1 MVLPQKTWATL
12 GSLAQKLQFCTEFWQ
27 PLRGFVYNSKSQ
39 KRKNRTTITK
49 LNAMTKKLATLVAM
63 LACCVFGALA
73 QRVATTPVT
82 DVQTGDYLL
91 LVHSGKTAADG
102 SWAYINTSTSN
113 KNRVSTDAA
122 SLGTT
127 AYAGSKIENSAYIW
141 HVEKQSDGKITI
153 QSVAQK
159 TYWPTAKGYYEKDYY
174 PAHITTGSSANAF
187 ELIALSDGCF
197 ALKSTTSVTNLFG
210 NKVNSTPTI
219 YVVNNNN
226 SQIGYYGGYDDS
238 KIESQSEIARVEF
251 YPLQAFTEL
260 TYNYVFDGKV
270 RESVK
275 VNAVDGE
282 EYPTPTTAISLPDF
296 IAAPTL
302 KPEGIYHDG
311 AATSYNLQL
320 ASTLPFTLS
329 TDANRV
335 YYYLAAG
342 AGTEGRTMLYAN
354 GNSLKLRAEAQANNL
369 TAMRN
374 DLWYVTGN
382 PFDGLKFHNV
392 GSGTTAMSKIALS
405 DITELGLSPAG
416 GGHDTWKIY
425 KISDNAFG
433 LYAKDWKKTNVAWKL
448 NDSKVSFEKIDA
460 SAPNTSDAFAF
471 QAIEATYVLPLHDS
485 EADDA
490 AFATTCAPF
499 NFAIEGDDVKAY
511 AGKLSADGKEL
522 DMKEIEGNV
531 PANQGVILKAAM
543 GVSEVTVKVVNTADA
558 IDNDLKGTNDEMTD
572 LSQVYVFGRDK
583 VTHHVGFYNASGD
596 DALPAN
602 RAYLNKPAQE
612 AVNAV
617 AMNFGNGMVTNINT
631 AISAQSADNA
641 PIYDLSGRRVQRTV
655 KGSLYIKGGRKF
667 MAQ

>member
-1 MVLPQKTWATL
+1 
-12 GSLAQKLQFCTEFWQ
+12 
-27 PLRGFVYNSKSQ
+27 
-39 KRKNRTTITK
+39 
-49 LNAMTKKLATLVAM
+49 MTKKLATLVAM

-73 QRVATTPVT
+73 QRVATTPVP

-91 LVHSGKTAADG
+91 LVHSDKTAADG
-102 SWAYINTSTSN
+102 SWAYINTSN

-127 AYAGSKIENSAYIW
+127 AYAGSKIENNAYIW

-159 TYWPTAKGYYEKDYY
+159 TYWPTARGYYEKDYY

-187 ELIALSDGCF
+187 ELIALSDGF
-197 ALKSTTSVTNLFG
+197 ALKSTTAVTNIIG
-210 NKVNSTPTI
+210 TKVNRTPTI
-219 YVVNNNN
+219 YVVNNDN
-226 SQIGYYGGYDDS
+226 SQIGYHGGYDDS
-238 KIESQSEIARVEF
+238 KIESKSEIARVEF

-260 TYNYVFDGKV
+260 TYNYVFDGEV
-270 RESVK
+270 RTSVK

-311 AATSYNLQL
+311 AATSYDLQL

-354 GNSLKLRAEAQANNL
+354 GTDLKLRAEAQADNL

-382 PFDGLKFHNV
+382 PYDGLQFHNV
-392 GSGTTAMSKIALS
+392 GSGTTAMSYLVLS
-405 DITELGLSPAG
+405 NQTELRLSSGAG

-433 LYAKDWKKTNVAWKL
+433 LYSYTKWIYNGGISYKSGNVAWTIK
-448 NDSKVSFEKIDA
+448 DPEVKFMEIDA

-485 EADDA
+485 EADNA

-522 DMKEIEGNV
+522 DMNEIEGNV
-531 PANQGVILKAAM
+531 PANQGVILKAAK

-558 IDNDLKGTNDEMTD
+558 IDNDLKGTNAEMTD

-583 VTHHVGFYNASGD
+583 DTRHVGFYNASGD
-596 DALPAN
+596 APLPAN
-602 RAYLNKPAQE
+602 RAYLDKPAQE
-612 AVNAV
+612 AANAV
-617 AMNFGNGMVTNINT
+617 AMNFGDGTVTNVNT
-631 AISAQSADNA
+631 AISAQSTDNA

>member
-1 MVLPQKTWATL
+1 
-12 GSLAQKLQFCTEFWQ
+12 
-27 PLRGFVYNSKSQ
+27 
-39 KRKNRTTITK
+39 
-49 LNAMTKKLATLVAM
+49 MTKKLATLVAM

-433 LYAKDWKKTNVAWKL
+433 LYAKDCKKTNVAWKL

>member
-1 MVLPQKTWATL
+1 
-12 GSLAQKLQFCTEFWQ
+12 
-27 PLRGFVYNSKSQ
+27 
-39 KRKNRTTITK
+39 
-49 LNAMTKKLATLVAM
+49 MTKKLATLVAM

-91 LVHSGKTAADG
+91 LVHSGKTAANG
-102 SWAYINTSTSN
+102 SWAYINTSD
-113 KNRVSTDAA
+113 KNRVNTDDA

-174 PAHITTGSSANAF
+174 PAHITTGSSANANAF

-197 ALKSTTSVTNLFG
+197 ALKSTTSVTNFFG

-219 YVVNNNN
+219 YVVNNDN
-226 SQIGYYGGYDDS
+226 SRIGYYGGYDDS

-270 RESVK
+270 RTSVK

-311 AATSYNLQL
+311 AATSYDLQL

-354 GNSLKLRAEAQANNL
+354 GNSLELRAEAQANNL

-382 PFDGLKFHNV
+382 PYDGLQFHNV
-392 GSGTTAMSKIALS
+392 GSGTTAVSLATPSNVTELKLSSKIGT
-405 DITELGLSPAG
+405 DI
-416 GGHDTWKIY
+416 WKIY

-433 LYAKDWKKTNVAWKL
+433 LYCYGEWVYDRGNVAWKL
-448 NDSKVSFEKIDA
+448 NGSKVSFEKIDV

-471 QAIEATYVLPLHDS
+471 QAIEPTYVLPLHDS

-499 NFAIEGDDVKAY
+499 NFAIMGDDVKAY

-583 VTHHVGFYNASGD
+583 VTRHVGFYNASGD
-596 DALPAN
+596 AALPAN

-617 AMNFGNGMVTNINT
+617 AMNFGDGTVTNVNT
-631 AISAQSADNA
+631 AISAQSTDNA

>member
-1 MVLPQKTWATL
+1 
-12 GSLAQKLQFCTEFWQ
+12 
-27 PLRGFVYNSKSQ
+27 
-39 KRKNRTTITK
+39 
-49 LNAMTKKLATLVAM
+49 MTKKLATLVAM
-63 LACCVFGALA
+63 LACCVLGALA
-73 QRVATTPVT
+73 QRVATTHVT

-102 SWAYINTSTSN
+102 SWAYINTSN
-113 KNRVSTDAA
+113 KNRVNTDDA

-159 TYWPTAKGYYEKDYY
+159 TYWPTARGRKESNYY
-174 PAHITTGSSANAF
+174 PQHITTSSSANANAF
-187 ELIALSDGCF
+187 ELISLSDGF
-197 ALKSTTSVTNLFG
+197 ALKSTTSITDWFGQVT
-210 NKVNSTPTI
+210 STPTI
-219 YVVNNNN
+219 YVVSNDN

-238 KIESQSEIARVEF
+238 KIESKSEIARVEF

-270 RESVK
+270 RASVK

-311 AATSYNLQL
+311 AATSYDLQL
-320 ASTLPFTLS
+320 VSTLPFTLS

-354 GNSLKLRAEAQANNL
+354 GKDLNLRAEAQANNL

-382 PFDGLKFHNV
+382 PYDGLQFHNV
-392 GSGTTAMSKIALS
+392 GSGTTAMSYLALS
-405 DITELGLSPAG
+405 NSILTQLWLSPGAA

-425 KISDNAFG
+425 KISDKAFG
-433 LYAKDWKKTNVAWKL
+433 LYDYNNWGIGSGNVAWKF
-448 NDSKVSFEKIDA
+448 NGSKVSFEKIDA

-485 EADDA
+485 EADNA

-499 NFAIEGDDVKAY
+499 NFAIMGDDVKAY

-543 GVSEVTVKVVNTADA
+543 GMSEVTVKVVNTADA

-583 VTHHVGFYNASGD
+583 VTRHVGFYTAAGD
-596 DALPAN
+596 APLPAN
-602 RAYLNKPAQE
+602 RAYLDKPAQE

>member
-1 MVLPQKTWATL
+1 
-12 GSLAQKLQFCTEFWQ
+12 
-27 PLRGFVYNSKSQ
+27 
-39 KRKNRTTITK
+39 
-49 LNAMTKKLATLVAM
+49 MTKKLATLVAM

-174 PAHITTGSSANAF
+174 PAHITTGSSANANAF

-354 GNSLKLRAEAQANNL
+354 GNSLELRAEAQANNL

-382 PFDGLKFHNV
+382 PYDGLQFHNV
-392 GSGTTAMSKIALS
+392 GSGTTAMSYYALS
-405 DITELGLSPAG
+405 DQTELGVSPGAG
-416 GGHDTWKIY
+416 GGHDTWNVY

-433 LYAKDWKKTNVAWKL
+433 LYSYNNWWIGSGNVAWKL
-448 NDSKVSFEKIDA
+448 NGSKVSFEKIDA

-471 QAIEATYVLPLHDS
+471 QAIEATYVLPLHNS
-485 EADDA
+485 EADNA

-499 NFAIEGDDVKAY
+499 NFAIVGDDVKAY

-543 GVSEVTVKVVNTADA
+543 GVSEVTVKVVNTADV

-572 LSQVYVFGRDK
+572 LSQVYVFGRDN
-583 VTHHVGFYNASGD
+583 VTRHVGFFNAAGNA
-596 DALPAN
+596 ALPAN

-617 AMNFGNGMVTNINT
+617 AMNFGDGMVTNINT
-631 AISAQSADNA
+631 AISAHGADNA
-641 PIYDLSGRRVQRTV
+641 PIYDLSGRRVQHTV
-655 KGSLYIKGGRKF
+655 KGSLYINGGRKF

>member
-1 MVLPQKTWATL
+1 
-12 GSLAQKLQFCTEFWQ
+12 
-27 PLRGFVYNSKSQ
+27 
-39 KRKNRTTITK
+39 
-49 LNAMTKKLATLVAM
+49 MTKKLATLVAM

-82 DVQTGDYLL
+82 DVQTGVYMLRMKSDRIPGTDGAWVYYKNSHAYGESDNTALKVVTENPLSEDHYNYL
-91 LVHSGKTAADG
+91 
-102 SWAYINTSTSN
+102 W
-113 KNRVSTDAA
+113 RVVRKD
-122 SLGTT
+122 
-127 AYAGSKIENSAYIW
+127 
-141 HVEKQSDGKITI
+141 DGKITI
-153 QSVAQK
+153 QSFTANAYWAKAKGGKPLIGNDDNKWVPNDFPMSETENAFTLEQNGHSGYKLK
-159 TYWPTAKGYYEKDYY
+159 TYSTRTYYSGLSQKSEEKEVYVVDNVNL
-174 PAHITTGSSANAF
+174 SNSDKANA
-187 ELIALSDGCF
+187 AHS
-197 ALKSTTSVTNLFG
+197 
-210 NKVNSTPTI
+210 
-219 YVVNNNN
+219 
-226 SQIGYYGGYDDS
+226 IGYQQTSATRSD
-238 KIESQSEIARVEF
+238 ITFEF
-251 YPLQAFTEL
+251 YEVTQFPEKVSF
-260 TYNYVFDGKV
+260 TYNYLY
-270 RESVK
+270 
-275 VNAVDGE
+275 DGE
-282 EYPTPTTAISLPDF
+282 SKKTEKFDVYTYKPYPAITVPDF
-296 IAAPTL
+296 IKANAPEGEI
-302 KPEGIYHDG
+302 KPEDNGTTINIECTPD
-311 AATSYNLQL
+311 
-320 ASTLPFTLS
+320 LPFTLS

-354 GNSLKLRAEAQANNL
+354 GKDLKLRAEAQADNL

-382 PFDGLKFHNV
+382 PYDGLQFHNV
-392 GSGTTAMSKIALS
+392 GSGTTAMSYYALS
-405 DITELGLSPAG
+405 DQTELGVSPGAG
-416 GGHDTWKIY
+416 GGHDTWNVY

-433 LYAKDWKKTNVAWKL
+433 LYSYNNWWIGSGNVAWKL
-448 NDSKVSFEKIDA
+448 NGSKVSFEKIDA
-460 SAPNTSDAFAF
+460 NAPNTSDAFAF

-485 EADDA
+485 EADNA

-499 NFAIEGDDVKAY
+499 NFAIVGDEVKAY

-583 VTHHVGFYNASGD
+583 DTRHVGFYTAVGD
-596 DALPAN
+596 APLPAN
-602 RAYLNKPAQE
+602 RAYLDKPAQE

-617 AMNFGNGMVTNINT
+617 AMNFGNGTVTNVNT

>member
-1 MVLPQKTWATL
+1 
-12 GSLAQKLQFCTEFWQ
+12 
-27 PLRGFVYNSKSQ
+27 
-39 KRKNRTTITK
+39 
-49 LNAMTKKLATLVAM
+49 MTKKLATLVAM

-141 HVEKQSDGKITI
+141 HVEKQSDDKITI

-174 PAHITTGSSANAF
+174 PAHITTGSSANANAF

-260 TYNYVFDGKV
+260 TYNYVFDGVV
-270 RESVK
+270 RASVK

-282 EYPTPTTAISLPDF
+282 EYPTTSISLPDF

-311 AATSYNLQL
+311 AATSYDLQL

-354 GNSLKLRAEAQANNL
+354 GEDLNLRAEAQADNL

-382 PFDGLKFHNV
+382 PYDGLKFHNV
-392 GSGTTAMSKIALS
+392 GSGTTAQSYAAITSATKLNLSHLWLGGQDNWNIKKLSDTTFSLYINDLAWKFDGSKIA
-405 DITELGLSPAG
+405 
-416 GGHDTWKIY
+416 
-425 KISDNAFG
+425 F
-433 LYAKDWKKTNVAWKL
+433 
-448 NDSKVSFEKIDA
+448 

-471 QAIEATYVLPLHDS
+471 QAIEPTYVLPLHDS
-485 EADDA
+485 EADNA

-499 NFAIEGDDVKAY
+499 NFAIVGDDVKAY

-558 IDNDLKGTNDEMTD
+558 IDNDLKGTYAEMTD

-583 VTHHVGFYNASGD
+583 DTRHVGFYNASGD
-596 DALPAN
+596 APLPAN
-602 RAYLNKPAQE
+602 RAYLDKPAQE
-612 AVNAV
+612 AANAV
-617 AMNFGNGMVTNINT
+617 AMNFGDGTVTNVNT
-631 AISAQSADNA
+631 AISAQSTDRA

>member
-1 MVLPQKTWATL
+1 
-12 GSLAQKLQFCTEFWQ
+12 
-27 PLRGFVYNSKSQ
+27 
-39 KRKNRTTITK
+39 
-49 LNAMTKKLATLVAM
+49 MTKKLATLVAM

-91 LVHSGKTAADG
+91 LVHSDKTAADG
-102 SWAYINTSTSN
+102 SWAYINTSN
-113 KNRVSTDAA
+113 NRVNTDDA

-127 AYAGSKIENSAYIW
+127 AYAGSKIENNAYIW
-141 HVEKQSDGKITI
+141 HVEKRSDGKITI

-159 TYWPTAKGYYEKDYY
+159 TYWPTAKGKNESDYY
-174 PAHITTGSSANAF
+174 PAHITTGSSDNANAF
-187 ELIALSDGCF
+187 ELIALSDCF
-197 ALKSTTSVTNLFG
+197 ALKMTTTKKAKFIWEKDATL
-210 NKVNSTPTI
+210 TA

-238 KIESQSEIARVEF
+238 KIESQSEIARVKF

-260 TYNYVFDGKV
+260 TYNYVFDGEV
-270 RESVK
+270 RTSVK

-311 AATSYNLQL
+311 AATSYDLQL

-354 GNSLKLRAEAQANNL
+354 GKELKLRAEAQADNL

-382 PFDGLKFHNV
+382 PYDGLQFHNV
-392 GSGTTAMSKIALS
+392 GSGSTAQSQAIISTITKLWLSSVAGKDKWNIKKLSDTTFSLYSNDLAWKFDGSKIA
-405 DITELGLSPAG
+405 
-416 GGHDTWKIY
+416 
-425 KISDNAFG
+425 F
-433 LYAKDWKKTNVAWKL
+433 
-448 NDSKVSFEKIDA
+448 

-471 QAIEATYVLPLHDS
+471 QAIEATYVLSLHDS
-485 EADDA
+485 EADNA

-499 NFAIEGDDVKAY
+499 NFAIVGDDVKAY

-543 GVSEVTVKVVNTADA
+543 GVSKVTVKVVNTADA

-572 LSQVYVFGRDK
+572 LSQVYVFGRDN
-583 VTHHVGFYNASGD
+583 VTRHVGFYTAAGAA
-596 DALPAN
+596 ALPAN
-602 RAYLNKPAQE
+602 RAYLDKPAQE

-641 PIYDLSGRRVQRTV
+641 PIYDLSGRRVQHTV
-655 KGSLYIKGGRKF
+655 KGGLYIKGGRKF

>member
-1 MVLPQKTWATL
+1 M
-12 GSLAQKLQFCTEFWQ
+12 
-27 PLRGFVYNSKSQ
+27 
-39 KRKNRTTITK
+39 
-49 LNAMTKKLATLVAM
+49 
-63 LACCVFGALA
+63 
-73 QRVATTPVT
+73 
-82 DVQTGDYLL
+82 
-91 LVHSGKTAADG
+91 
-102 SWAYINTSTSN
+102 
-113 KNRVSTDAA
+113 
-122 SLGTT
+122 
-127 AYAGSKIENSAYIW
+127 
-141 HVEKQSDGKITI
+141 
-153 QSVAQK
+153 AQK
-159 TYWPTAKGYYEKDYY
+159 TYWPTAGGKNESDYY
-174 PAHITTGSSANAF
+174 PAHITTGSSANANAF
-187 ELIALSDGCF
+187 ELIALSDGF
-197 ALKSTTSVTNLFG
+197 ALKTTTTKKAKFVWEKDAVLTA
-210 NKVNSTPTI
+210 
-219 YVVNNNN
+219 YVVNNDN
-226 SQIGYYGGYDDS
+226 SRIGYYGGYDDS
-238 KIESQSEIARVEF
+238 KIESKNEIARVEF

-260 TYNYVFDGKV
+260 TYNYVFDGEV
-270 RESVK
+270 RTSVK

-354 GNSLKLRAEAQANNL
+354 GKDLKLRAEAQADNL

-382 PFDGLKFHNV
+382 PYDGLKFHNV
-392 GSGTTAMSKIALS
+392 GSGTTAMSYLALS
-405 DITELGLSPAG
+405 NSILTQLWLSPGAA

-425 KISDNAFG
+425 KISDKAFG
-433 LYAKDWKKTNVAWKL
+433 LYDYNNWGIGSGNVAWKF
-448 NDSKVSFEKIDA
+448 NGSKVSFEKIDA

-485 EADDA
+485 EADNA

-499 NFAIEGDDVKAY
+499 NFAIVGDDVKAY

-543 GVSEVTVKVVNTADA
+543 GVGEVTVKVVNTADA
-558 IDNDLKGTNDEMTD
+558 IDNDLKGTNNEMSD
-572 LSQVYVFGRDK
+572 LSQVYVFGRHQ
-583 VTHHVGFYNASGD
+583 VTRHVGFYTAAGD
-596 DALPAN
+596 APLPAN

-617 AMNFGNGMVTNINT
+617 AMNFGDGTVTNINT
-631 AISAQSADNA
+631 AISAQSADSA
-641 PIYDLSGRRVQRTV
+641 PIYDLSGRRVQHTV

>member
-1 MVLPQKTWATL
+1 
-12 GSLAQKLQFCTEFWQ
+12 
-27 PLRGFVYNSKSQ
+27 
-39 KRKNRTTITK
+39 
-49 LNAMTKKLATLVAM
+49 MTKKLATLVAM

-82 DVQTGDYLL
+82 DVKTGDYLL
-91 LVHSGKTAADG
+91 LVHSDKTAADG
-102 SWAYINTSTSN
+102 SWAYINTSN

-127 AYAGSKIENSAYIW
+127 AYAGSKIENNAYIW

-159 TYWPTAKGYYEKDYY
+159 TYWPTAEGKNESDYY
-174 PAHITTGSSANAF
+174 PAHITTGSSVNAF
-187 ELIALSDGCF
+187 ELIALSDGF
-197 ALKSTTSVTNLFG
+197 ALKTTTTKKKWFSWEKNATL
-210 NKVNSTPTI
+210 TA
-219 YVVNNNN
+219 YVVNNTN
-226 SQIGYYGGYDDS
+226 SQIGYHGGYDDS

-270 RESVK
+270 RTSVN

-282 EYPTPTTAISLPDF
+282 EYPTPTTAISLPGF
-296 IAAPTL
+296 IAATAI

-311 AATSYNLQL
+311 APTSYDLQL

-354 GNSLKLRAEAQANNL
+354 GNSLELRAEAQANNL

-382 PFDGLKFHNV
+382 PYDGLKFHNV
-392 GSGTTAMSKIALS
+392 GSGTTAMSKLKLS
-405 DITELGLSPAG
+405 DITELGLSPVG
-416 GGHDTWKIY
+416 GGHDTWNVY

-433 LYAKDWKKTNVAWKL
+433 LYGNNKWLLGSGNVAWKL
-448 NDSKVSFEKIDA
+448 NGSEVSFEKIDA
-460 SAPNTSDAFAF
+460 NAPNTSDAFAF
-471 QAIEATYVLPLHDS
+471 QAIEATYVLPLHNS

-499 NFAIEGDDVKAY
+499 NFAIVGDDVKAY

-583 VTHHVGFYNASGD
+583 VTRHVGFYAAAGD
-596 DALPAN
+596 APLPAN

-631 AISAQSADNA
+631 AISAQSADSA

>member
-1 MVLPQKTWATL
+1 
-12 GSLAQKLQFCTEFWQ
+12 
-27 PLRGFVYNSKSQ
+27 
-39 KRKNRTTITK
+39 
-49 LNAMTKKLATLVAM
+49 MTKKLATLVAM

-91 LVHSGKTAADG
+91 LVNSGKTAADG
-102 SWAYINTSTSN
+102 SWAYINTSD
-113 KNRVSTDAA
+113 KNRVNTDDA

-174 PAHITTGSSANAF
+174 PAHITTGSSANANAF

-219 YVVNNNN
+219 YVVNNTN
-226 SQIGYYGGYDDS
+226 SQIGYHGGYDDS

-354 GNSLKLRAEAQANNL
+354 GEDLNLRAEAQADNL

-382 PFDGLKFHNV
+382 PYDGLKFHNV
-392 GSGTTAMSKIALS
+392 GSGTTAQSYAAITSATKLNLSHLWLGGQDNWNIKKLSDTTFSLYSNDLAWKFDGSKIA
-405 DITELGLSPAG
+405 
-416 GGHDTWKIY
+416 
-425 KISDNAFG
+425 F
-433 LYAKDWKKTNVAWKL
+433 
-448 NDSKVSFEKIDA
+448 

-485 EADDA
+485 EADNA

-499 NFAIEGDDVKAY
+499 NFAIVGDDVKAY

-543 GVSEVTVKVVNTADA
+543 GVRKVTVKVVNTADA
-558 IDNDLKGTNDEMTD
+558 IDNDLKGTNAEMTD
-572 LSQVYVFGRDK
+572 LSQVYVFGRDN
-583 VTHHVGFYNASGD
+583 VTRHVGFYNASGD
-596 DALPAN
+596 AALPAN
-602 RAYLNKPAQE
+602 RAYLDKPAQE

-617 AMNFGNGMVTNINT
+617 AMNFGNGTVTNVNT
-631 AISAQSADNA
+631 AITEQSTDNA

>member
-1 MVLPQKTWATL
+1 
-12 GSLAQKLQFCTEFWQ
+12 
-27 PLRGFVYNSKSQ
+27 
-39 KRKNRTTITK
+39 
-49 LNAMTKKLATLVAM
+49 MTKKLATLVAM

-174 PAHITTGSSANAF
+174 PAHITTGSSANANAF

-238 KIESQSEIARVEF
+238 KIESKSEIARVEF

-354 GNSLKLRAEAQANNL
+354 GEDLNLRAEAQADNL

-382 PFDGLKFHNV
+382 PYDGLKFHNV
-392 GSGTTAMSKIALS
+392 GSGTTAQSYAAITSATKLNLSHLWLGGQDNWNIKKLSDTTFSLYINDLAWKFDGSKIA
-405 DITELGLSPAG
+405 
-416 GGHDTWKIY
+416 
-425 KISDNAFG
+425 F
-433 LYAKDWKKTNVAWKL
+433 
-448 NDSKVSFEKIDA
+448 

-471 QAIEATYVLPLHDS
+471 QAIEPTYVLPLHNSD
-485 EADDA
+485 ADNA

-499 NFAIEGDDVKAY
+499 NFAIVGDDVKAY

-522 DMKEIEGNV
+522 DMSEIEGNV

-543 GVSEVTVKVVNTADA
+543 GVSKVTVKVVNTADA

-572 LSQVYVFGRDK
+572 LSQVYVFGRDN
-583 VTHHVGFYNASGD
+583 VTRHVGFYTAAGD
-596 DALPAN
+596 AALPAN
-602 RAYLNKPAQE
+602 RAYLDKPAQE

>member
-1 MVLPQKTWATL
+1 M
-12 GSLAQKLQFCTEFWQ
+12 
-27 PLRGFVYNSKSQ
+27 
-39 KRKNRTTITK
+39 
-49 LNAMTKKLATLVAM
+49 
-63 LACCVFGALA
+63 
-73 QRVATTPVT
+73 
-82 DVQTGDYLL
+82 
-91 LVHSGKTAADG
+91 
-102 SWAYINTSTSN
+102 
-113 KNRVSTDAA
+113 
-122 SLGTT
+122 
-127 AYAGSKIENSAYIW
+127 
-141 HVEKQSDGKITI
+141 
-153 QSVAQK
+153 
-159 TYWPTAKGYYEKDYY
+159 
-174 PAHITTGSSANAF
+174 
-187 ELIALSDGCF
+187 
-197 ALKSTTSVTNLFG
+197 
-210 NKVNSTPTI
+210 
-219 YVVNNNN
+219 
-226 SQIGYYGGYDDS
+226 
-238 KIESQSEIARVEF
+238 
-251 YPLQAFTEL
+251 QAFTEL
-260 TYNYVFDGKV
+260 TYNYVFDGEV
-270 RESVK
+270 RTSVK

-311 AATSYNLQL
+311 AATSYDLQL

-354 GNSLKLRAEAQANNL
+354 GKELKLRAEAQADNL

-382 PFDGLKFHNV
+382 PYDGLQFHNV

-405 DITELGLSPAG
+405 DQTELGVSPGVG
-416 GGHDTWKIY
+416 GGHDTWNVY

-433 LYAKDWKKTNVAWKL
+433 LYSYNNWWIGSGNVAWKL
-448 NDSKVSFEKIDA
+448 NGSKVSFEKIDA
-460 SAPNTSDAFAF
+460 NAPNTSDAFAF

-485 EADDA
+485 EADNA

-499 NFAIEGDDVKAY
+499 NFAIVGDDVKAY

-583 VTHHVGFYNASGD
+583 VTRHVGFYTAAGD
-596 DALPAN
+596 APLPAN
-602 RAYLNKPAQE
+602 RAYLDKPAQE

-617 AMNFGNGMVTNINT
+617 AMNFGDGTVTNINT
-631 AISAQSADNA
+631 AISAHDADNA

-655 KGSLYIKGGRKF
+655 KGGLYIKGGRKF

>member
-1 MVLPQKTWATL
+1 
-12 GSLAQKLQFCTEFWQ
+12 
-27 PLRGFVYNSKSQ
+27 
-39 KRKNRTTITK
+39 
-49 LNAMTKKLATLVAM
+49 MTKKLATLVAM

-174 PAHITTGSSANAF
+174 PAHITTGSSANANAF

-354 GNSLKLRAEAQANNL
+354 GNSLELRAEAQANNL

-382 PFDGLKFHNV
+382 PYDGLQFHNV
-392 GSGTTAMSKIALS
+392 GSGTTAVSLATPSNVTELKLSSKIGT
-405 DITELGLSPAG
+405 DI
-416 GGHDTWKIY
+416 WKIY

-433 LYAKDWKKTNVAWKL
+433 LYCYGEWVYDRGNVAWKL
-448 NDSKVSFEKIDA
+448 NGSKVSFEKIDA
-460 SAPNTSDAFAF
+460 NAPNTSDAFAF

-485 EADDA
+485 EADNA

-499 NFAIEGDDVKAY
+499 NFAIVGDDVKAY

-522 DMKEIEGNV
+522 DMSEIEGNV

-543 GVSEVTVKVVNTADA
+543 GVSEVTVKVVNTAGA

-583 VTHHVGFYNASGD
+583 VTRHVGFYTAAGD
-596 DALPAN
+596 AALPAN
-602 RAYLNKPAQE
+602 RAYLDKPAQD

-631 AISAQSADNA
+631 AISAHGTDRA
-641 PIYDLSGRRVQRTV
+641 PIYDLSGRRVQHTV
-655 KGSLYIKGGRKF
+655 KGGLYIKGGRKF

>member
-1 MVLPQKTWATL
+1 
-12 GSLAQKLQFCTEFWQ
+12 
-27 PLRGFVYNSKSQ
+27 
-39 KRKNRTTITK
+39 
-49 LNAMTKKLATLVAM
+49 MTKKLATLVAM

-91 LVHSGKTAADG
+91 LVHSGKTAANG
-102 SWAYINTSTSN
+102 SWAYINTSD
-113 KNRVSTDAA
+113 KNRVNTDDA

-141 HVEKQSDGKITI
+141 HVEKQSDDKITI

-174 PAHITTGSSANAF
+174 PAHITTGSSANANAF

-260 TYNYVFDGKV
+260 TYNYVFDGEV
-270 RESVK
+270 RTSVK

-354 GNSLKLRAEAQANNL
+354 GEDLNLRAEAQADNL

-382 PFDGLKFHNV
+382 PYDGLKFHNV
-392 GSGTTAMSKIALS
+392 GSGTTAQSYAAITSATKLNLSHLWLGGQDNWNIKKLSDTTFSLYSNDLAWKFDGSKIA
-405 DITELGLSPAG
+405 
-416 GGHDTWKIY
+416 
-425 KISDNAFG
+425 F
-433 LYAKDWKKTNVAWKL
+433 
-448 NDSKVSFEKIDA
+448 

-499 NFAIEGDDVKAY
+499 NFAIVGDDVKAY

-572 LSQVYVFGRDK
+572 LNQVYVFGRDK
-583 VTHHVGFYNASGD
+583 VTRHVGFYTAAGD
-596 DALPAN
+596 APLPAN

-617 AMNFGNGMVTNINT
+617 AMNFGDGMVTNINT

-641 PIYDLSGRRVQRTV
+641 PIYDLSGRRVQHTV

>member
-1 MVLPQKTWATL
+1 
-12 GSLAQKLQFCTEFWQ
+12 
-27 PLRGFVYNSKSQ
+27 
-39 KRKNRTTITK
+39 
-49 LNAMTKKLATLVAM
+49 MTKKLATLVAM

-91 LVHSGKTAADG
+91 LVHSDKTAADG
-102 SWAYINTSTSN
+102 SWAYINTSN
-113 KNRVSTDAA
+113 KNSVSTDAA

-127 AYAGSKIENSAYIW
+127 AYAGSKIENNAYIW

-159 TYWPTAKGYYEKDYY
+159 TYWPTAKGYDKKDYY
-174 PAHITTGSSANAF
+174 PAHITTGSSANANAF
-187 ELIALSDGCF
+187 ELIALSDGF
-197 ALKSTTSVTNLFG
+197 ALKTTTTKKSLLPWEKDATL
-210 NKVNSTPTI
+210 TA
-219 YVVNNNN
+219 YVVNNTD

-238 KIESQSEIARVEF
+238 KIESTSEIARVQF

-260 TYNYVFDGKV
+260 TYNYVFDGEV
-270 RESVK
+270 RTSVK

-382 PFDGLKFHNV
+382 PYDGLKFHNV
-392 GSGTTAMSKIALS
+392 GSGSTAMSSIALS
-405 DITELGLSPAG
+405 AATELELSG
-416 GGHDTWKIY
+416 IGNDTWKIY
-425 KISDNAFG
+425 KISDKAFG

-448 NDSKVSFEKIDA
+448 NGSKVSFEKIDA

-471 QAIEATYVLPLHDS
+471 QTIEATYVLPLHDS
-485 EADDA
+485 EADNA

-499 NFAIEGDDVKAY
+499 NFAIVGDDVKAY

-543 GVSEVTVKVVNTADA
+543 GVNGVTVKVVNTADA

-583 VTHHVGFYNASGD
+583 DTRHVGFYNASGD
-596 DALPAN
+596 APLPAN
-602 RAYLNKPAQE
+602 RAYLDKPAQE

-617 AMNFGNGMVTNINT
+617 AMNFGNGMVTNVNT
-631 AISAQSADNA
+631 AISAQSTDNA
-641 PIYDLSGRRVQRTV
+641 PIYDLSGRRVQHTV

>member
-1 MVLPQKTWATL
+1 
-12 GSLAQKLQFCTEFWQ
+12 
-27 PLRGFVYNSKSQ
+27 
-39 KRKNRTTITK
+39 
-49 LNAMTKKLATLVAM
+49 MTKKLATLVAM

-91 LVHSGKTAADG
+91 LVHSGKTAANG
-102 SWAYINTSTSN
+102 SWAYINTSD
-113 KNRVSTDAA
+113 KNRVNTDDA

-174 PAHITTGSSANAF
+174 PAHITTGSSANANAF

-197 ALKSTTSVTNLFG
+197 ALKSTTSVTNLIG

-219 YVVNNNN
+219 YVVNNDN
-226 SQIGYYGGYDDS
+226 SRIGYYGGYDDS

-260 TYNYVFDGKV
+260 TYNYVFDGEV
-270 RESVK
+270 RTSVK

-354 GNSLKLRAEAQANNL
+354 GEDLNLRAEAQADNL

-382 PFDGLKFHNV
+382 PYDGLKFHNV
-392 GSGTTAMSKIALS
+392 GSGTTAQSYAAITSATKLNLSHLWLGGQDNWNIKKLSDTTFSLYSNDLAWKFDGSKIA
-405 DITELGLSPAG
+405 
-416 GGHDTWKIY
+416 
-425 KISDNAFG
+425 F
-433 LYAKDWKKTNVAWKL
+433 
-448 NDSKVSFEKIDA
+448 

-485 EADDA
+485 EADNA

-499 NFAIEGDDVKAY
+499 NFAIVGDDVKAY

-531 PANQGVILKAAM
+531 PANQGVILKASM

-583 VTHHVGFYNASGD
+583 VTRHVGFYTAAGD
-596 DALPAN
+596 APLPAN

-655 KGSLYIKGGRKF
+655 KGGLYIKGGRKF

>member
-1 MVLPQKTWATL
+1 
-12 GSLAQKLQFCTEFWQ
+12 
-27 PLRGFVYNSKSQ
+27 
-39 KRKNRTTITK
+39 
-49 LNAMTKKLATLVAM
+49 MTKKLATLVAM

-91 LVHSGKTAADG
+91 LVNSGKTAADG
-102 SWAYINTSTSN
+102 SWAYINTSD
-113 KNRVSTDAA
+113 KNRVNTDDA

-174 PAHITTGSSANAF
+174 PAHITTGSSANANAF
-187 ELIALSDGCF
+187 ELIALSNGCF

-354 GNSLKLRAEAQANNL
+354 GEDLNLRAEAQADNL

-382 PFDGLKFHNV
+382 PYDGLKFHNV
-392 GSGTTAMSKIALS
+392 GSGTTAQSYAAITSATKLNLSHLWLGGQDNWNIKKLSDTTFSLYSNDLAWKFDGSKIA
-405 DITELGLSPAG
+405 
-416 GGHDTWKIY
+416 
-425 KISDNAFG
+425 F
-433 LYAKDWKKTNVAWKL
+433 
-448 NDSKVSFEKIDA
+448 

-485 EADDA
+485 EADNA

-499 NFAIEGDDVKAY
+499 NFAIVGDDVKAY

-543 GVSEVTVKVVNTADA
+543 GVRKVTVKVVNTADA
-558 IDNDLKGTNDEMTD
+558 IDNDLKGTNAEMTD
-572 LSQVYVFGRDK
+572 LSQVYVFGRDN
-583 VTHHVGFYNASGD
+583 VTRHVGFYNASGD
-596 DALPAN
+596 AALPAN
-602 RAYLNKPAQE
+602 RAYLDKPAQE

-617 AMNFGNGMVTNINT
+617 AMNFGNGTVTNVNT
-631 AISAQSADNA
+631 AITEQSTDNA

>member
-1 MVLPQKTWATL
+1 
-12 GSLAQKLQFCTEFWQ
+12 
-27 PLRGFVYNSKSQ
+27 
-39 KRKNRTTITK
+39 
-49 LNAMTKKLATLVAM
+49 MTKKLATLVAM

-91 LVHSGKTAADG
+91 LVHSGKTAANG
-102 SWAYINTSTSN
+102 SWAYINTSD
-113 KNRVSTDAA
+113 KNRVNTDDA

-127 AYAGSKIENSAYIW
+127 AYAGSKIENNAYIW
-141 HVEKQSDGKITI
+141 HVEKRSDGKITI

-174 PAHITTGSSANAF
+174 PAHITTGSSANANAF

-354 GNSLKLRAEAQANNL
+354 GNSLELRAEAQANNL

-382 PFDGLKFHNV
+382 PYDGLQFHNV
-392 GSGTTAMSKIALS
+392 GSGTTAVSLATPSNVTELKLSSKIGT
-405 DITELGLSPAG
+405 DI
-416 GGHDTWKIY
+416 WKIY

-433 LYAKDWKKTNVAWKL
+433 LYCYGEWVYDRGNVAWKL
-448 NDSKVSFEKIDA
+448 NGSKVSFEKIDA

-471 QAIEATYVLPLHDS
+471 QAIEPTYVLPLHDS
-485 EADDA
+485 EADNA

-499 NFAIEGDDVKAY
+499 NFAIVGDDVKAY

-522 DMKEIEGNV
+522 DMSEIEGNV

-543 GVSEVTVKVVNTADA
+543 GVSEVTVKVVNTAGA

-583 VTHHVGFYNASGD
+583 VTRHVGFYTAAGD
-596 DALPAN
+596 AALPAN
-602 RAYLNKPAQE
+602 RAYLDKPAQD

-631 AISAQSADNA
+631 AISAHGTDRA
-641 PIYDLSGRRVQRTV
+641 PIYDLSGRRVQHTV
-655 KGSLYIKGGRKF
+655 KGGLYIKGGRKF

>member
-1 MVLPQKTWATL
+1 
-12 GSLAQKLQFCTEFWQ
+12 
-27 PLRGFVYNSKSQ
+27 
-39 KRKNRTTITK
+39 
-49 LNAMTKKLATLVAM
+49 MTKKLATLVAM

-91 LVHSGKTAADG
+91 LVHSGKTAANG
-102 SWAYINTSTSN
+102 SWAYINTSD
-113 KNRVSTDAA
+113 KNRVNTDDA

-127 AYAGSKIENSAYIW
+127 AYAGSKIENNAYIW
-141 HVEKQSDGKITI
+141 HVEKQSDDKITI

-174 PAHITTGSSANAF
+174 PAHITTGSSANANAF

-354 GNSLKLRAEAQANNL
+354 GNSLELRAEAQANNL

-382 PFDGLKFHNV
+382 PYDGLQFHNV
-392 GSGTTAMSKIALS
+392 GSGTTAVSLATPSNVTELKLSSKIGT
-405 DITELGLSPAG
+405 DI
-416 GGHDTWKIY
+416 WKIY

-433 LYAKDWKKTNVAWKL
+433 LYCYGEWVYDRGNVAWKL
-448 NDSKVSFEKIDA
+448 NGSKVSFEKIDA

-471 QAIEATYVLPLHDS
+471 QAIEPTYVLPLHDS
-485 EADDA
+485 EADNA

-499 NFAIEGDDVKAY
+499 NFAIVGDDVKAY

-522 DMKEIEGNV
+522 DMSEIEGNV

-543 GVSEVTVKVVNTADA
+543 GVSEVTVKVVNTAGA

-583 VTHHVGFYNASGD
+583 VTRHVGFYTAAGD
-596 DALPAN
+596 AALPAN
-602 RAYLNKPAQE
+602 RAYLDKPAQD

-631 AISAQSADNA
+631 AISAHGTDHA

>member
-1 MVLPQKTWATL
+1 
-12 GSLAQKLQFCTEFWQ
+12 
-27 PLRGFVYNSKSQ
+27 
-39 KRKNRTTITK
+39 
-49 LNAMTKKLATLVAM
+49 MTKKLATLVAM

-91 LVHSGKTAADG
+91 LVHSDKTAADG
-102 SWAYINTSTSN
+102 SWAYINTSN

-159 TYWPTAKGYYEKDYY
+159 TYWPTAKGYDKKDYY
-174 PAHITTGSSANAF
+174 PAHITTGSSANANAF
-187 ELIALSDGCF
+187 ELIALSDGF
-197 ALKSTTSVTNLFG
+197 ALKTTTTKKTMLVWEKDATL
-210 NKVNSTPTI
+210 TA
-219 YVVNNNN
+219 YVVSNDN

-260 TYNYVFDGKV
+260 TYNYVFDGEV
-270 RESVK
+270 RASVK

-311 AATSYNLQL
+311 AATSYDLQL

-354 GNSLKLRAEAQANNL
+354 GKDLKLRAEAQADNL

-382 PFDGLKFHNV
+382 PYDGLQFHNV
-392 GSGTTAMSKIALS
+392 GSGTTAVSLATPSNVTELKLSSKIGT
-405 DITELGLSPAG
+405 DI
-416 GGHDTWKIY
+416 WKIY

-433 LYAKDWKKTNVAWKL
+433 LYCYGEWVFDRGNVAWKL
-448 NDSKVSFEKIDA
+448 NGSKVSFEKIDA
-460 SAPNTSDAFAF
+460 NAPNTSDAFAF

-485 EADDA
+485 EADNA

-499 NFAIEGDDVKAY
+499 NFAIVGDDVKAY

-543 GVSEVTVKVVNTADA
+543 DVSEVTVKVVNTADA

-583 VTHHVGFYNASGD
+583 VTRHVGFYTAAGD
-596 DALPAN
+596 DPLPAN

-617 AMNFGNGMVTNINT
+617 AMNFGDGTVTNINT

>member
-1 MVLPQKTWATL
+1 
-12 GSLAQKLQFCTEFWQ
+12 
-27 PLRGFVYNSKSQ
+27 
-39 KRKNRTTITK
+39 
-49 LNAMTKKLATLVAM
+49 MTKKLATLVAM

-73 QRVATTPVT
+73 QKVATTPVT

-102 SWAYINTSTSN
+102 SWAYINTSN
-113 KNRVSTDAA
+113 KNRVNTDDA

-159 TYWPTAKGYYEKDYY
+159 TYWPTARGRKESDYY
-174 PAHITTGSSANAF
+174 PQHITTSSSANANAF
-187 ELIALSDGCF
+187 ELISLSDGF
-197 ALKSTTSVTNLFG
+197 ALKSTTSITDWFGQVT
-210 NKVNSTPTI
+210 STPTI
-219 YVVNNNN
+219 YVVSNDN

-238 KIESQSEIARVEF
+238 KIKSKSEIARVEF

-270 RESVK
+270 RASVK

-311 AATSYNLQL
+311 AATSYDLQL
-320 ASTLPFTLS
+320 VSTLPFTLS
-329 TDANRV
+329 TDDNRV

-354 GNSLKLRAEAQANNL
+354 GTDLKLRAEAQANNL

-382 PFDGLKFHNV
+382 PYDGLQFHNV
-392 GSGTTAMSKIALS
+392 GSGSTAVSSIALS
-405 DITELGLSPAG
+405 AATELGLSG
-416 GGHDTWKIY
+416 IGTDTWKIY
-425 KISDNAFG
+425 KISDKAFG
-433 LYAKDWKKTNVAWKL
+433 LYAEDWKKTNVAWKL
-448 NDSKVSFEKIDA
+448 NGSKVSFEKIDA

-485 EADDA
+485 EADNA

-499 NFAIEGDDVKAY
+499 NFAIVGDDVKAY

-522 DMKEIEGNV
+522 DMNEIKGNV

-543 GVSEVTVKVVNTADA
+543 GVNGVTVKVVNTADA
-558 IDNDLKGTNDEMTD
+558 IDNDLKGTNAEMTD
-572 LSQVYVFGRDK
+572 LSQVYVFGRDN
-583 VTHHVGFYNASGD
+583 VTRHVGFYNASGD
-596 DALPAN
+596 APLPAN
-602 RAYLNKPAQE
+602 RAYLDKPAQE
-612 AVNAV
+612 AANAV
-617 AMNFGNGMVTNINT
+617 AMNFGNGTVTNINT

>member
-1 MVLPQKTWATL
+1 
-12 GSLAQKLQFCTEFWQ
+12 
-27 PLRGFVYNSKSQ
+27 
-39 KRKNRTTITK
+39 
-49 LNAMTKKLATLVAM
+49 MTKKLATLVAM

-102 SWAYINTSTSN
+102 SWAYINTSD
-113 KNRVSTDAA
+113 KNRVNTDDA

-174 PAHITTGSSANAF
+174 PAHITTGSSANANAF

-354 GNSLKLRAEAQANNL
+354 GEDLNLRAEAQADNL

-382 PFDGLKFHNV
+382 PYDGLKFHNV
-392 GSGTTAMSKIALS
+392 GSGTTAQSYAAITSATKLNLSHLWLGGQDNWNIKKLSDTTFSLYSNDLAWKFDGSKIA
-405 DITELGLSPAG
+405 
-416 GGHDTWKIY
+416 
-425 KISDNAFG
+425 F
-433 LYAKDWKKTNVAWKL
+433 
-448 NDSKVSFEKIDA
+448 

-471 QAIEATYVLPLHDS
+471 QAIEATYVLPLHNS
-485 EADDA
+485 EADNA

-499 NFAIEGDDVKAY
+499 NFAIMGDDVKAY

-543 GVSEVTVKVVNTADA
+543 GVRKVTVKVVNTADA

-583 VTHHVGFYNASGD
+583 VTHHVGFYTAAGAA
-596 DALPAN
+596 ALPAN
-602 RAYLNKPAQE
+602 RAYLDKPAQE

-617 AMNFGNGMVTNINT
+617 AMNFGNGMVTNVNT
-631 AISAQSADNA
+631 AISAQSTDRA
-641 PIYDLSGRRVQRTV
+641 PIYDLSGRRVQHTV
-655 KGSLYIKGGRKF
+655 KGGLYIKGGRKF

>member
-1 MVLPQKTWATL
+1 
-12 GSLAQKLQFCTEFWQ
+12 
-27 PLRGFVYNSKSQ
+27 
-39 KRKNRTTITK
+39 
-49 LNAMTKKLATLVAM
+49 MTKKLATLVAM

-73 QRVATTPVT
+73 QRVATTSVT

-102 SWAYINTSTSN
+102 SWAYINTSN
-113 KNRVSTDAA
+113 QNRVNTDDA

-159 TYWPTAKGYYEKDYY
+159 TYWPTAKGRKDSDYY
-174 PAHITTGSSANAF
+174 PQHITTSSRANANAF
-187 ELIALSDGCF
+187 ELIALSDGF
-197 ALKSTTSVTNLFG
+197 ALKSTTSITNWRGQVT
-210 NKVNSTPTI
+210 STPTI

-238 KIESQSEIARVEF
+238 KIESKSEIARVEF

-260 TYNYVFDGKV
+260 TYNYVFDGEV
-270 RESVK
+270 RTSVK

-311 AATSYNLQL
+311 AATSYDLQL

-354 GNSLKLRAEAQANNL
+354 GKELKLRAEAQADNL

-382 PFDGLKFHNV
+382 PYDGLQFHNV
-392 GSGTTAMSKIALS
+392 GSGSTAQSQAIISTITKLWLSSVAGKDKWNIKKLSDTTFSLYSNDLAWKFDGSKIA
-405 DITELGLSPAG
+405 
-416 GGHDTWKIY
+416 
-425 KISDNAFG
+425 F
-433 LYAKDWKKTNVAWKL
+433 
-448 NDSKVSFEKIDA
+448 

-471 QAIEATYVLPLHDS
+471 QAIEATYVLPLHNS
-485 EADDA
+485 EADNA

-499 NFAIEGDDVKAY
+499 NFAIVGDDVKAY

-583 VTHHVGFYNASGD
+583 VTRHVGFYAAAGD
-596 DALPAN
+596 AALPAN

-631 AISAQSADNA
+631 AISAQSADSA

>member
-1 MVLPQKTWATL
+1 
-12 GSLAQKLQFCTEFWQ
+12 
-27 PLRGFVYNSKSQ
+27 
-39 KRKNRTTITK
+39 
-49 LNAMTKKLATLVAM
+49 MTKKLATLVAM

-174 PAHITTGSSANAF
+174 PAHITTGSSANANAF

-251 YPLQAFTEL
+251 YPLQAFTGL

-354 GNSLKLRAEAQANNL
+354 GNSLELRAEAQADNL

-382 PFDGLKFHNV
+382 PYDGLQFHNV
-392 GSGTTAMSKIALS
+392 GSGTTAMSKLKLS

-433 LYAKDWKKTNVAWKL
+433 LYGYNNWLLGSGNVAWKL
-448 NDSKVSFEKIDA
+448 NGSEVSFEKIDA

-471 QAIEATYVLPLHDS
+471 QAIEPTYVLPLHNSD
-485 EADDA
+485 ADNA

-499 NFAIEGDDVKAY
+499 NFAIVGDDVKAY

-522 DMKEIEGNV
+522 DMSEIEGNV

-572 LSQVYVFGRDK
+572 LSQVYVFGRDN
-583 VTHHVGFYNASGD
+583 VTRHVGFYTAAGD
-596 DALPAN
+596 APLPAN

>member
-1 MVLPQKTWATL
+1 
-12 GSLAQKLQFCTEFWQ
+12 
-27 PLRGFVYNSKSQ
+27 
-39 KRKNRTTITK
+39 
-49 LNAMTKKLATLVAM
+49 MTKKLATLVAM

-73 QRVATTPVT
+73 QRVATTPET

-91 LVHSGKTAADG
+91 LVHSDKTAADG
-102 SWAYINTSTSN
+102 SWAYINTSN
-113 KNRVSTDAA
+113 KNSVSTDDA

-127 AYAGSKIENSAYIW
+127 AYAGSKIENNAYIW
-141 HVEKQSDGKITI
+141 HVEKQSDGRITI

-159 TYWPTAKGYYEKDYY
+159 TYWPTAKGYDKKDYY
-174 PAHITTGSSANAF
+174 PAHITTGSSANANAF
-187 ELIALSDGCF
+187 ELIALSDGF
-197 ALKSTTSVTNLFG
+197 ALKTTTTKKTMLVWEKDATL
-210 NKVNSTPTI
+210 TA
-219 YVVNNNN
+219 YVVSNDN
-226 SQIGYYGGYDDS
+226 SQIGYHGGYDDS

-260 TYNYVFDGKV
+260 TYNYVFDGEV
-270 RESVK
+270 RASVK

-311 AATSYNLQL
+311 AATSYDLQL

-354 GNSLKLRAEAQANNL
+354 GNSLELRAETQANNL

-382 PFDGLKFHNV
+382 PYDGLKFHNV
-392 GSGTTAMSKIALS
+392 GSGKTAVSSIALS
-405 DITELGLSPAG
+405 AATELELSG
-416 GGHDTWKIY
+416 IGNDTWKIY

-448 NDSKVSFEKIDA
+448 NGSKVSFEKIDA

-471 QAIEATYVLPLHDS
+471 QTIEATYVLPLHNSD
-485 EADDA
+485 ADNA

-499 NFAIEGDDVKAY
+499 NFAIVGDYVKAY

-543 GVSEVTVKVVNTADA
+543 DVSEVTVKVVNTADA

-572 LSQVYVFGRDK
+572 LSQVYVFGRDN
-583 VTHHVGFYNASGD
+583 VTRHVGFYTAAGAA
-596 DALPAN
+596 ALPAN
-602 RAYLNKPAQE
+602 RAYLDKPAQE

-631 AISAQSADNA
+631 ASAQSADNA
-641 PIYDLSGRRVQRTV
+641 PIYDLSGRRVQHTV
-655 KGSLYIKGGRKF
+655 KGGLYIKGGRKF

>member
-1 MVLPQKTWATL
+1 
-12 GSLAQKLQFCTEFWQ
+12 
-27 PLRGFVYNSKSQ
+27 
-39 KRKNRTTITK
+39 
-49 LNAMTKKLATLVAM
+49 MTKKLTTLVAM
-63 LACCVFGALA
+63 LAYCVFGALA
-73 QRVATTPVT
+73 QKVATTPAT

-91 LVHSGKTAADG
+91 LVHSDKTAADG
-102 SWAYINTSTSN
+102 SWAYINTSN
-113 KNRVSTDAA
+113 KNRVNTDDA

-127 AYAGSKIENSAYIW
+127 AYAGSKIENNAYIW

-159 TYWPTAKGYYEKDYY
+159 TYWPTARGYYEKDYY

-187 ELIALSDGCF
+187 ELLALSDGF
-197 ALKSTTSVTNLFG
+197 ALKSTTAVTNIIG
-210 NKVNSTPTI
+210 TKVNRTPTI
-219 YVVNNNN
+219 YVVNNDN
-226 SQIGYYGGYDDS
+226 SQIGYHGGYDDS
-238 KIESQSEIARVEF
+238 KIESKSEIARVEF

-270 RESVK
+270 RASVK

-311 AATSYNLQL
+311 AALSYDLQL

-342 AGTEGRTMLYAN
+342 AGTDGRTMLYAN
-354 GNSLKLRAEAQANNL
+354 GNSLKLRAEAQADNL

-382 PFDGLKFHNV
+382 PYDGLKFHNV
-392 GSGTTAMSKIALS
+392 GSGTTAMSKLKLS
-405 DITELGLSPAG
+405 VQTKLWLEPDFG
-416 GGHDTWKIY
+416 GGDDTWKIY
-425 KISDNAFG
+425 KISDKAFG
-433 LYAKDWKKTNVAWKL
+433 LNAKDWKDSNVAWKL
-448 NDSKVSFEKIDA
+448 NGSEVSFEKIDA
-460 SAPNTSDAFAF
+460 NAPNTSDAFAF

-485 EADDA
+485 EADGA

-499 NFAIEGDDVKAY
+499 NFAIVGDDVKAY

-522 DMKEIEGNV
+522 DMNEIKGNV

-543 GVSEVTVKVVNTADA
+543 GVNGVTVKVVNTADA
-558 IDNDLKGTNDEMTD
+558 IDNDLKGTNAEMTD

-583 VTHHVGFYNASGD
+583 DTRHVGFYNASGD
-596 DALPAN
+596 APLPAN
-602 RAYLNKPAQE
+602 RAYLDKPAQE
-612 AVNAV
+612 AANAV
-617 AMNFGNGMVTNINT
+617 AMNFGN
-631 AISAQSADNA
+631 ASS
-641 PIYDLSGRRVQRTV
+641 R
-655 KGSLYIKGGRKF
+655 
-667 MAQ
+667 

>member
-1 MVLPQKTWATL
+1 
-12 GSLAQKLQFCTEFWQ
+12 
-27 PLRGFVYNSKSQ
+27 
-39 KRKNRTTITK
+39 
-49 LNAMTKKLATLVAM
+49 MTKKLATLVAM
-63 LACCVFGALA
+63 FACCVFGALA

-91 LVHSGKTAADG
+91 LVHSDKTAADG
-102 SWAYINTSTSN
+102 SWAYINTSN

-127 AYAGSKIENSAYIW
+127 AYAGSKIENNAYIW

-159 TYWPTAKGYYEKDYY
+159 TYWPTAKGRKDSDYY
-174 PAHITTGSSANAF
+174 PQHITTSSSANAF
-187 ELIALSDGCF
+187 ELIALSDGF
-197 ALKSTTSVTNLFG
+197 ALKSTTSITNWRGQVT
-210 NKVNSTPTI
+210 STPSI
-219 YVVNNNN
+219 YVVNNDN
-226 SQIGYYGGYDDS
+226 SQIGYHGGYDDS
-238 KIESQSEIARVEF
+238 KIESTGEIARVEF
-251 YPLQAFTEL
+251 YLLQAFTEL
-260 TYNYVFDGKV
+260 TYNYWFDGKV
-270 RESVK
+270 RTSVK

-311 AATSYNLQL
+311 AATSYDLQL

-354 GNSLKLRAEAQANNL
+354 GKDLNLRAEAQADNL

-382 PFDGLKFHNV
+382 PYDGLQFHNV
-392 GSGTTAMSKIALS
+392 GSGSTAQSQAIISTITKLWLSSVAGKDKWNIKKLSDTTFSLYSNDLAWKFDGSKIA
-405 DITELGLSPAG
+405 
-416 GGHDTWKIY
+416 
-425 KISDNAFG
+425 F
-433 LYAKDWKKTNVAWKL
+433 
-448 NDSKVSFEKIDA
+448 

-471 QAIEATYVLPLHDS
+471 QAIEPTYVLPLHNS
-485 EADDA
+485 EADNA

-499 NFAIEGDDVKAY
+499 NFAIVGDDVKAY

-558 IDNDLKGTNDEMTD
+558 IDNDLKGTNAEMTD

-583 VTHHVGFYNASGD
+583 VTRHVGFYNASGD
-596 DALPAN
+596 AALPAN
-602 RAYLNKPAQE
+602 RAYLDKPAQE

-641 PIYDLSGRRVQRTV
+641 PIYDLSGRRVQHTV

-667 MAQ
+667 MAL

>member
-1 MVLPQKTWATL
+1 
-12 GSLAQKLQFCTEFWQ
+12 
-27 PLRGFVYNSKSQ
+27 
-39 KRKNRTTITK
+39 
-49 LNAMTKKLATLVAM
+49 MTKKLATLVAM

-73 QRVATTPVT
+73 QRVATTHVT

-91 LVHSGKTAADG
+91 LVHSDKTAADG
-102 SWAYINTSTSN
+102 SWAYINTSN
-113 KNRVSTDAA
+113 KNRVNTDDA

-127 AYAGSKIENSAYIW
+127 AYAGSKIENRAYIW

-159 TYWPTAKGYYEKDYY
+159 TYWPTAEGKNESDYY
-174 PAHITTGSSANAF
+174 PQNITTGSSFNAF
-187 ELIALSDGCF
+187 ELIALSDGF
-197 ALKSTTSVTNLFG
+197 ALKTTTTKKAKYIWEKDATL
-210 NKVNSTPTI
+210 TA
-219 YVVNNNN
+219 YVVSNDN
-226 SQIGYYGGYDDS
+226 SQIGYHGGYDDS
-238 KIESQSEIARVEF
+238 KIESKGEIARVEF

-270 RESVK
+270 RASVK

-311 AATSYNLQL
+311 AALSYDLQL
-320 ASTLPFTLS
+320 VSTLPFTLS

-354 GNSLKLRAEAQANNL
+354 GNSLKLRAEAQADNL

-382 PFDGLKFHNV
+382 PYDGLKFHNV
-392 GSGTTAMSKIALS
+392 GSGTTAQSQAIISTITKLWLSSAVGTDKWNIKKLSDTTFSLYSNNLAWKFDGSKIA
-405 DITELGLSPAG
+405 
-416 GGHDTWKIY
+416 
-425 KISDNAFG
+425 F
-433 LYAKDWKKTNVAWKL
+433 
-448 NDSKVSFEKIDA
+448 

-499 NFAIEGDDVKAY
+499 NFAIVGDDVKAY

-522 DMKEIEGNV
+522 DMNEIEGNV

-543 GVSEVTVKVVNTADA
+543 GVSGVTVKVVNTADA

-583 VTHHVGFYNASGD
+583 DTRHVGFYNASGD
-596 DALPAN
+596 APLPAN
-602 RAYLNKPAQE
+602 RAYLDKPAQE
-612 AVNAV
+612 AANAV
-617 AMNFGNGMVTNINT
+617 AMNFGDGTVTNVNT
-631 AISAQSADNA
+631 AITAQSTDNA

>member
-1 MVLPQKTWATL
+1 
-12 GSLAQKLQFCTEFWQ
+12 
-27 PLRGFVYNSKSQ
+27 
-39 KRKNRTTITK
+39 
-49 LNAMTKKLATLVAM
+49 MTKKLATLVAM

-73 QRVATTPVT
+73 QRVATTPET

-91 LVHSGKTAADG
+91 LVHSDKTAADG
-102 SWAYINTSTSN
+102 SWAYINTSN

-127 AYAGSKIENSAYIW
+127 AYAGSKIENNAYIW

-159 TYWPTAKGYYEKDYY
+159 TYWPTARGYYEKDYY

-187 ELIALSDGCF
+187 ELIALSDGF
-197 ALKSTTSVTNLFG
+197 ALKSTTAVTNIIG
-210 NKVNSTPTI
+210 TKVNRTPTI
-219 YVVNNNN
+219 YVVNNDN
-226 SQIGYYGGYDDS
+226 SQIGYHGGYDDS
-238 KIESQSEIARVEF
+238 KIESKSEIARVEF

-260 TYNYVFDGKV
+260 TYNYVFDGEV
-270 RESVK
+270 RTSVK

-311 AATSYNLQL
+311 AATSYDLQL

-354 GNSLKLRAEAQANNL
+354 GEELKLRAEAQADNL

-382 PFDGLKFHNV
+382 PYDGLKFHNV
-392 GSGTTAMSKIALS
+392 GSGTTAMSKLKLS
-405 DITELGLSPAG
+405 VQTKLWLEPDFG
-416 GGHDTWKIY
+416 GGDDTWKIY
-425 KISDNAFG
+425 KISDKAFG
-433 LYAKDWKKTNVAWKL
+433 LNAKDWKDSNVAWKL
-448 NDSKVSFEKIDA
+448 NGSEVSFEKIDA
-460 SAPNTSDAFAF
+460 NAPNTSDAFAF

-499 NFAIEGDDVKAY
+499 NFAIVGDDVKAY

-522 DMKEIEGNV
+522 DMKEIDGNV

-583 VTHHVGFYNASGD
+583 VTRHVGFYTAAGD
-596 DALPAN
+596 APLPAN

-617 AMNFGNGMVTNINT
+617 AMNFGDGMVTNINT

-641 PIYDLSGRRVQRTV
+641 PIYDLSGRRVQHTV
-655 KGSLYIKGGRKF
+655 KGGLYIKGGRKF

>member
-1 MVLPQKTWATL
+1 
-12 GSLAQKLQFCTEFWQ
+12 
-27 PLRGFVYNSKSQ
+27 
-39 KRKNRTTITK
+39 
-49 LNAMTKKLATLVAM
+49 MTKKLATLVAM

-73 QRVATTPVT
+73 QRVATTPAT

-91 LVHSGKTAADG
+91 LVHSDKTAADG
-102 SWAYINTSTSN
+102 SWAYINTSN
-113 KNRVSTDAA
+113 RNRVNTDDA

-127 AYAGSKIENSAYIW
+127 AYAGSKIENNAYIW

-159 TYWPTAKGYYEKDYY
+159 TYWPTAKGYDEKDYY

-187 ELIALSDGCF
+187 ELIALSDGF
-197 ALKSTTSVTNLFG
+197 ALKSTTAVTNIIG
-210 NKVNSTPTI
+210 TKVNRTPTI
-219 YVVNNNN
+219 YVVNNDN
-226 SQIGYYGGYDDS
+226 SQIGYHGGYDDS
-238 KIESQSEIARVEF
+238 KIESKSEIARVEF

-260 TYNYVFDGKV
+260 TYNYVFDGEV
-270 RESVK
+270 RTSVK

-282 EYPTPTTAISLPDF
+282 EYPTPITAISLPDF

-311 AATSYNLQL
+311 AATSYDLQL

-354 GNSLKLRAEAQANNL
+354 GKDLNLRAEAQANNL

-382 PFDGLKFHNV
+382 PYDGLLFHNV
-392 GSGTTAMSKIALS
+392 GSGTTAMSYLALS
-405 DITELGLSPAG
+405 NSILTQLWLSPGAG

-425 KISDNAFG
+425 KISDKAFG
-433 LYAKDWKKTNVAWKL
+433 LYNYNNRVTGSGNVAWKL
-448 NDSKVSFEKIDA
+448 NGSKVSFEKIDA
-460 SAPNTSDAFAF
+460 NAPNTSDAFAF
-471 QAIEATYVLPLHDS
+471 QAIEATYVLPLHNS
-485 EADDA
+485 EADNA

-499 NFAIEGDDVKAY
+499 NFAIVGDDVKAY

-522 DMKEIEGNV
+522 DMNEIEGNV

-543 GVSEVTVKVVNTADA
+543 GVSKVTVKVVNTADA
-558 IDNDLKGTNDEMTD
+558 IDNDLKGTNAEMTD

-583 VTHHVGFYNASGD
+583 DTRHVGFYNASGD
-596 DALPAN
+596 ASLPAN
-602 RAYLNKPAQE
+602 RAYLDKPAQE
-612 AVNAV
+612 AANAV
-617 AMNFGNGMVTNINT
+617 AMNFGNGTVTNIST
-631 AISAQSADNA
+631 AISAQSTDNA

>member
-1 MVLPQKTWATL
+1 
-12 GSLAQKLQFCTEFWQ
+12 
-27 PLRGFVYNSKSQ
+27 
-39 KRKNRTTITK
+39 
-49 LNAMTKKLATLVAM
+49 MTKKLATLVAM

-91 LVHSGKTAADG
+91 LVHSGKTAANG
-102 SWAYINTSTSN
+102 SWAYINTSD
-113 KNRVSTDAA
+113 KNRVNTDDA

-174 PAHITTGSSANAF
+174 PAHITTGSSANANAF

-354 GNSLKLRAEAQANNL
+354 GKDLNLRAEAQADNL

-392 GSGTTAMSKIALS
+392 GSGTTAMSNLKLS
-405 DITELGLSPAG
+405 DMTELGLSPAG

-433 LYAKDWKKTNVAWKL
+433 LYGYNNWLLGSGNVAWKL
-448 NDSKVSFEKIDA
+448 NGSKVSFEKIDA
-460 SAPNTSDAFAF
+460 NAPNTNDAFAF
-471 QAIEATYVLPLHDS
+471 QAIEAAYVLPLHNS
-485 EADDA
+485 EADNA

-499 NFAIEGDDVKAY
+499 NFAIVGDDVKAY

-543 GVSEVTVKVVNTADA
+543 VVRKVTVKVVNTADA

-583 VTHHVGFYNASGD
+583 VTRHVGFYTAAGD
-596 DALPAN
+596 DPLPAN
-602 RAYLNKPAQE
+602 RAYLDKPAQE

-631 AISAQSADNA
+631 TSAQSTDNA
-641 PIYDLSGRRVQRTV
+641 PIYDLSGRRVQHTV
-655 KGSLYIKGGRKF
+655 KGGLYIKGGRKF

>member
-1 MVLPQKTWATL
+1 
-12 GSLAQKLQFCTEFWQ
+12 
-27 PLRGFVYNSKSQ
+27 
-39 KRKNRTTITK
+39 
-49 LNAMTKKLATLVAM
+49 MTKKLATLVAM

-141 HVEKQSDGKITI
+141 HVEKQSDDKITI

-174 PAHITTGSSANAF
+174 PAHITTGSSANANAF

-260 TYNYVFDGKV
+260 TYNYVFDGVV
-270 RESVK
+270 RASVK

-282 EYPTPTTAISLPDF
+282 EYPTTSISLPDF

-311 AATSYNLQL
+311 AATSYDLQL

-329 TDANRV
+329 TDDNPV

-354 GNSLKLRAEAQANNL
+354 GKDLKLRAEAQADNL

-382 PFDGLKFHNV
+382 PYDGLQFHNV
-392 GSGTTAMSKIALS
+392 GSGTTAMSYYALS
-405 DITELGLSPAG
+405 DQTELGVSPGAG
-416 GGHDTWKIY
+416 GGHDTWNVY

-433 LYAKDWKKTNVAWKL
+433 LYSYNNWWIGSGNVAWKL
-448 NDSKVSFEKIDA
+448 NGSKVSFEKIGA

-471 QAIEATYVLPLHDS
+471 QAIEATYVLPLHNS
-485 EADDA
+485 EADNA

-499 NFAIEGDDVKAY
+499 NFAIVGDDVKAY

-543 GVSEVTVKVVNTADA
+543 GVSEVTVKVVNTADV

-572 LSQVYVFGRDK
+572 LSQVYVFGRDN
-583 VTHHVGFYNASGD
+583 VTRHVGFFNAAGNA
-596 DALPAN
+596 ALPAN
-602 RAYLNKPAQE
+602 RAYLDKPAQE

-631 AISAQSADNA
+631 AISAHGADNA

>member
-1 MVLPQKTWATL
+1 
-12 GSLAQKLQFCTEFWQ
+12 
-27 PLRGFVYNSKSQ
+27 
-39 KRKNRTTITK
+39 
-49 LNAMTKKLATLVAM
+49 MTKKLATLVAM

-91 LVHSGKTAADG
+91 LVHSDKTAADG
-102 SWAYINTSTSN
+102 SWAYINTSN

-127 AYAGSKIENSAYIW
+127 AYAGSKIENNAYIW

-159 TYWPTAKGYYEKDYY
+159 TYWPTAKGRKDSDYY
-174 PAHITTGSSANAF
+174 PQHITTSSSANAF
-187 ELIALSDGCF
+187 ELIALSDGF
-197 ALKSTTSVTNLFG
+197 ALKSTTSITNWRGQVT
-210 NKVNSTPTI
+210 STPSI
-219 YVVNNNN
+219 YVVNNDN
-226 SQIGYYGGYDDS
+226 SQIGYHGGYDDS
-238 KIESQSEIARVEF
+238 KIESTGEIARVEF
-251 YPLQAFTEL
+251 YLLQAFTEL
-260 TYNYVFDGKV
+260 TYNYWFDGKV
-270 RESVK
+270 RTSVK

-311 AATSYNLQL
+311 AATSYDLQL

-354 GNSLKLRAEAQANNL
+354 GKDLNLRAEAQADNL

-382 PFDGLKFHNV
+382 PYDGLQFHNV
-392 GSGTTAMSKIALS
+392 GSGSTAQSQAIISTITKLWLSSVAGKDKWNIKKLSDTTFSLYSNDLAWKFDGSKIA
-405 DITELGLSPAG
+405 
-416 GGHDTWKIY
+416 
-425 KISDNAFG
+425 F
-433 LYAKDWKKTNVAWKL
+433 
-448 NDSKVSFEKIDA
+448 

-499 NFAIEGDDVKAY
+499 NFAIVGDDVKAY

-558 IDNDLKGTNDEMTD
+558 IDNDLKGTNAEMTD

-583 VTHHVGFYNASGD
+583 DTRHVGFYTAAGD
-596 DALPAN
+596 AALPAN

-631 AISAQSADNA
+631 AISAHGADNA